1 MNSFARV
8 TILFGALISGLAA
21 ITAASWCPFCTAVQ
35 QTLSEQM
42 GTSDIVVLAELV
54 ELPTEAPKDDQLPK
68 GLFRVTEV
76 IKGQPDVIAPSHEF
90 KSIVIG
96 QPQLGQSFLL
106 MGVDPPEIAWTT
118 PLKMSLAAVEYLR
131 AVPKLP
137 AKGAER
143 LKFFQRYFEH
153 AESMLAFDAYEEF
166 ARASYAEVIDLKPFM
181 ERDKLLQ
188 WIQNPDVSTN
198 RKRLYFTLL
207 GVCGT
212 PEDLPLLESLIT
224 SEVNEN
230 RRGLDAIVACYLT
243 LKGDSGLDLIERQ
256 FFENPR
262 SEYVDTFAA
271 ISAIR
276 FLATE
281 KKEIS
286 RERILA
292 ALHKVLDR
300 PTLAD
305 LVIPDLARWED
316 WTVIDKMVELF
327 KNSNEDT
334 KWVRVPVVSYLQ
346 VCPKPEAKAAIEQLK
361 LIDPESVRR
370 AETLLKWESGEDEFE
385 DSDSAAD
392 ADVKPADANAPN
404 IDIAEESE
412 TPVDSQAKPTDA
424 AAPSKTKPDS
434 DGSKKSGGGTAPDA
448 PSQDSI
454 NVPVYEVKRL
464 PTDPSEVPTIDR
476 LIDSPAQGQYV
487 STTAAQPFNP
497 PLEAGEG
504 PPQVEP
510 ALVASAPTFRST
522 IAMIFVPLGS
532 FMVLLVLLW
541 SVLNGWFERLIF

>member
-1 MNSFARV
+1 MKALAR
-8 TILFGALISGLAA
+8 FGLLVALLMSPLAA
-21 ITAASWCPFCTAVQ
+21 MTAANLCPFCTAVQ
-35 QTLSEQM
+35 QTISEQI
-42 GTSDIVVLAELV
+42 GTSDVVVLAELIA
-54 ELPTEAPKDDQLPK
+54 LPGEAPKDDQLPK
-68 GLFRVTEV
+68 GMFRVTEV
-76 IKGQPDVIAPSHEF
+76 IKGQPDVVGAGQEF

-96 QPQLGQSFLL
+96 QPELGQSFLL
-106 MGVDPPEIAWTT
+106 MGVDPPEIAWST
-118 PLKMSLAAVEYLR
+118 PLKMSAAAVEYLR
-131 AVPKLP
+131 AIPKLP
-137 AKGAER
+137 AKGVER
-143 LKFFQRYFEH
+143 LKFFQQYFEH

-181 ERDKLLQ
+181 ERDKLLA
-188 WIQNPDVSTN
+188 WVQNPDVSTN

-212 PEDLPLLESLIT
+212 PDDLPLLESLIT
-224 SEVNEN
+224 SDVNEN

-243 LKGDSGLDLIERQ
+243 LKGDAGLDLIEKQ
-256 FFENPR
+256 FFENPK

-346 VCPKPEAKAAIEQLK
+346 VCPKPEAKQAIEQLK

-370 AETLLKWESGEDEFE
+370 AETLLKWESGEEE
-385 DSDSAAD
+385 DDTGESETATEENAAPAAAAPSAAD
-392 ADVKPADANAPN
+392 A
-404 IDIAEESE
+404 
-412 TPVDSQAKPTDA
+412 
-424 AAPSKTKPDS
+424 
-434 DGSKKSGGGTAPDA
+434 KKSGGG
-448 PSQDSI
+448 PSDDESAQDEI

-464 PTDPSEVPTIDR
+464 PPEVSGMATIDQLSNPPPSE
-476 LIDSPAQGQYV
+476 QYV
-487 STTAAQPFNP
+487 STTGLQPTSAPPAA
-497 PLEAGEG
+497 EVES
-504 PPQVEP
+504 PQSP
-510 ALVASAPTFRST
+510 AALVAAGPTLGST
-522 IAMIFVPLGS
+522 IGIIFVPLAS
-532 FMVLLVLLW
+532 FMVILLLLW
-541 SVLNGWFERLIF
+541 SVLSGGFERLIF